1 MPQAPGDI
9 ARARD
14 EVELDRL
21 RKVVAEEL
29 EVDWKDIRIDY
40 PTSDPKHGL
49 MITGGSWSVNW
60 TFDKLSRAAVAAR
73 TMLIDAAAQQW
84 KVPAS
89 ECVADRSTVRH
100 APTGRFLTY
109 GQIVDKVPIATRTW
123 SEDDLKKLTLKRP
136 EEYRVVGHWASR
148 LDIPDKVNGK
158 AKFGIDTFLPGML
171 YAKVA
176 YPPTREGA
184 KVKAVDDKAAK
195 GVKGYVKTV
204 VAGDL
209 VAALGTTY
217 EAAVQARDAL
227 KVTWDNGPN
236 AAVSTESITR
246 DYEQKAKD
254 DTTSPAWVEKGD
266 VKSALG
272 QAAKTHEATYLTD
285 YVAHAPLEP
294 MNCLA
299 KFEGGVADIYTGCQ
313 FQTMAMGAIA
323 KQLGVKEDKVRVHQ
337 QYLGGGF
344 GRRLEPDAIVE
355 AVVIAREAGKPV
367 KLIRSRE
374 EDFKRDYFR
383 SFTLQRLRGGLDA
396 QGKLTAWDNT
406 LVAAYPGER
415 YAGLD
420 DKGRDQFALNGADHV
435 YDIPNQFVRAIR
447 KETGI
452 SVGYVRAVA
461 PNYTFF
467 AVETFIDELAQ
478 VAKAD
483 AVQFRL
489 GAGDHLRQLDE
500 LGAEPQS
507 YVSRVTALFGI
518 ERIGLAEKS
527 HLSDETNSFARAP
540 RNRKLARRATAVK
553 YWLRGQQAYRVV
565 DLLER
570 AGVWEFC
577 GGRGEPFPKLTPEQ
591 DARLR
596 ARFLPEVEA
605 LEELLMMDLS
615 AWKKPRVARRVSVER
630 TSIRAEYLRVA
641 FMAVLGGLLALV
653 PLRWT
658 TGQEN
663 LYTWLF
669 GKFLPARKHELA
681 RPYLLHRL
689 LPPAVGTLEPSAI
702 EVQVPAHIGLREQR
716 HLVQVGLAADDAGD
730 VPRQVVPD
738 VFLREHCRVR
748 GWRFQGRRCR
758 AGCPCPGGPPGRLRS
773 SW

>member
-1 MPQAPGDI
+1 MARRIDRRDFIKTTTVAGVGLTLSFTLPGVGVRTAAALSAWEPNTQMTLTPDGLVTVHI
-9 ARARD
+9 FKAEMGQGVGTA
-14 EVELDRL
+14 LAQI
-21 RKVVAEEL
+21 VAEEL

-73 TMLIDAAAQQW
+73 TMLIAAAAQQW

-89 ECVADRSTVRH
+89 ECVAERSTVRH

-109 GQIVDKVPIATRTW
+109 GQIVDKVPIAAQTW
-123 SEDDLKKLTLKRP
+123 SEDDLKKLTLKKP
-136 EEYRVVGHWASR
+136 EEYRVVGHWAAR
-148 LDIPDKVNGK
+148 LDIPEKVNGK
-158 AKFGIDTFLPGML
+158 AKFGIDTFLPGMV

-217 EAAVQARDAL
+217 EAATQARDAL

-246 DYEQKAKD
+246 DYEQKAKED
-254 DTTSPAWVEKGD
+254 MTSPAWVEKGD
-266 VKSALG
+266 VKGALG
-272 QAAKTHEATYLTD
+272 KASKTHEATYVTD

-294 MNCLA
+294 MNCVA

-313 FQTMAMGAIA
+313 FQTMAMGAIS
-323 KQLGVKEDKVRVHQ
+323 KQLGIKEDKVRVHQ
-337 QYLGGGF
+337 HYLGGGF

-396 QGKLTAWDNT
+396 EGKLTAWDNT

-478 VAKAD
+478 LAKVD

-489 GAGDHLRQLDE
+489 GMLKDAPRLANVLKMVADRAGWGKPLPANTG
-500 LGAEPQS
+500 LGIACVTAQEKKDPTWTASAIQARVDPQS
-507 YVSRVTALFGI
+507 GKVTVEKVVCAVDCGIIVNPDGARSQVEGSLLFGI
-518 ERIGLAEKS
+518 SNALKERITIENGQPVQS
-527 HLSDETNSFARAP
+527 NFHDYHL
-540 RNRKLARRATAVK
+540 
-553 YWLRGQQAYRVV
+553 LRMN
-565 DLLER
+565 E
-570 AGVWEFC
+570 
-577 GGRGEPFPKLTPEQ
+577 
-591 DARLR
+591 
-596 ARFLPEVEA
+596 
-605 LEELLMMDLS
+605 
-615 AWKKPRVARRVSVER
+615 
-630 TSIRAEYLRVA
+630 
-641 FMAVLGGLLALV
+641 
-653 PLRWT
+653 
-658 TGQEN
+658 
-663 LYTWLF
+663 
-669 GKFLPARKHELA
+669 
-681 RPYLLHRL
+681 
-689 LPPAVGTLEPSAI
+689 
-702 EVQVPAHIGLREQR
+702 
-716 HLVQVGLAADDAGD
+716 
-730 VPRQVVPD
+730 VPD
-738 VFLREHCRVR
+738 VVEVHFVKSKEYPTGLGEPGTTTVAPALSNAIFAATGARVR
-748 GWRFQGRRCR
+748 SVPFLPDRVL
-758 AGCPCPGGPPGRLRS
+758 AALKAKA
-773 SW
+773 